1 LPNPFIFGSTETSK
15 RNRYLVTSTCTVVV
29 KIQDLI
35 KYVDPDKISV
45 KLKLLELDNLMEL
58 KANFDPIPGKLLAL
72 GL

>member
-1 LPNPFIFGSTETSK
+1 M
-15 RNRYLVTSTCTVVV
+15 V